1 MAHDFKI
8 GDIAVI
14 VHSETGNTGKMVR
27 ITEETYQSDRGHDLV
42 AQCLDAGGLV
52 YTLCYE
58 NDNDELEELEF
69 VAMEI
74 AMKSK
79 NLRRIAGA
87 KAD

>member
-14 VHSETGNTGKMVR
+14 VHSETGNTGKIVR

-42 AQCLDAGGLV
+42 AQCFDAAGLV
-52 YTLCYE
+52 YTVGYE
-58 NDNDELEELEF
+58 NDDGAIEELEF

-79 NLRRIAGA
+79 NLRRIASS
-87 KAD
+87 D

>member
-1 MAHDFKI
+1 V

-42 AQCLDAGGLV
+42 AQCLDATGLV
-52 YTLCYE
+52 YTVGYE
-58 NDNDELEELEF
+58 TDDGELEELEF

-74 AMKSK
+74 PMKSK